1 MEQFPHLL
9 DCAQLFFL
17 RTSKDPSKVQLWE
30 MLLTVF
36 GEILGFKLVHKSIRH
51 DWIFFWW
58 DWALNSGLHTCK
70 AGGLLLEPYFSPFY
84 FLIWLFWRQGTCD
97 LFCPHCPWTTILLI
111 SVSQV
116 ARIIGMSHHDWIKK
130 KFIIILLYCDIYKSA
145 YNTYF
150 S

>member
-51 DWIFFWW
+51 DWIFF
-58 DWALNSGLHTCK
+58 LVGLGFELR
-70 AGGLLLEPYFSPFY
+70 ASYLQS
-84 FLIWLFWRQGTCD
+84 RR
-97 LFCPHCPWTTILLI
+97 
-111 SVSQV
+111 S
-116 ARIIGMSHHDWIKK
+116 
-130 KFIIILLYCDIYKSA
+130 SA
-145 YNTYF
+145 
-150 S
+150 